1 MNAIL
6 VFVLRLIFV
15 LLSYLF
21 LGWIGYTI
29 FTDLRGKNVRT
40 KGKVIPPISLQT
52 EIEDDQV
59 EKQFT
64 TPEIIIGR
72 DPACDFP
79 LDDETISLRHSKISF
94 HHKQWW
100 VEDLGST
107 NGTYVNE
114 AVVEEPVVLTS
125 SDHLRLGR
133 KSFNIKINNGVNG
146 EYHE

>member
-21 LGWIGYTI
+21 IGWIGYTI
-29 FTDLRGKNVRT
+29 FTDLRSKQANT
-40 KGKVIPPISLQT
+40 KVKTIPPIILRT
-52 EIEDDQV
+52 EIGEEQV
-59 EKQFT
+59 EKQFAI
-64 TPEIIIGR
+64 PEIIIGR

-114 AVVEEPVVLTS
+114 AMIEEPLVLTS
-125 SDHLRLGR
+125 SDQLRLGR
-133 KSFNIKINNGVNG
+133 KTLNIKINFVVNG
-146 EYHE
+146 ESNE